1 MMQAPDWWDENVSRE
16 TLDKLQAYADLI
28 RKWTPRINLVAK
40 STISDIETRHI
51 WDGAQIFM
59 PRSGVWADLG
69 SGGGLPGVVIA
80 ILAQSNELD
89 TSVFLV
95 ESDQRKATFLRTCA
109 RELDLPMKVVA
120 SRIEE
125 IESLQAN
132 TISAR
137 ALAPLDTLLSLASP
151 HLTAGGLCLFQK
163 GGQWQDEIEAAK
175 QNWRFSYEAMPS
187 KTNAEAV
194 VLKIKDITRV

>member
-1 MMQAPDWWDENVSRE
+1 MMQTPDWWGGSVSRE

-28 RKWTPRINLVAK
+28 RKWTPRINLVSK
-40 STISDIETRHI
+40 STVSDIEARHI
-51 WDGAQIFM
+51 WDGAQVFT
-59 PRSGVWADLG
+59 PRSGVWVDLG
-69 SGGGLPGVVIA
+69 SGGGLPGVIIA
-80 ILAQSNELD
+80 ILAQSNGLD
-89 TSVFLV
+89 TSILLV
-95 ESDQRKATFLRTCA
+95 ESDQRKAAFLRTCA
-109 RELDLPMKVVA
+109 RELDLSMKIVA
-120 SRIEE
+120 RRIEE
-125 IESLQAN
+125 VESLQAQ

-151 HLTAGGLCLFQK
+151 HLVAEGLCLFQK
-163 GGQWQDEIEAAK
+163 GVQWKEEVEAAK